1 MFDIIPLILILIS
14 FAVII
19 VIVLRKFSILASLD
33 IDNIPAEKEAVF
45 KEQIISKRIKRNLFK
60 HYAKVSRLF
69 LPIKDGVLNFF
80 KWSYQRLLDF
90 KDGYNKEKT
99 VTITTTDSVEK
110 LFAEAEELIKNDN
123 TDLAEKKLIEIISLD
138 SKSVK
143 AFRVLGKVYSDRK
156 SYSEAKQT
164 MEHALRLAE
173 KAYNDQQ
180 LAFENGVKTS
190 ADDEGLGIKVAGIY
204 YDIAL
209 IHRNEENYKKALE
222 TIDNA
227 LKIEPNNPKYLDIK
241 VEISIINK
249 DKKGA
254 LEAYEKL
261 KNANPDNQKLGEIKE
276 SIDKLE

>member
-19 VIVLRKFSILASLD
+19 VIVLRKFSVLASLD

-69 LPIKDGVLNFF
+69 LPVKDAVLNFF

-90 KDGYNKEKT
+90 KDTYNKEKT
-99 VTITTTDSVEK
+99 ATIISGDSVEK
-110 LFAEAEELIKNDN
+110 LFAEVEELIKNDN
-123 TDLAEKKLIEIISLD
+123 SELAEKKLIEIISLD
-138 SKSVK
+138 SKNIK
-143 AFRVLGKVYSDRK
+143 AFRVLAKVYADRK
-156 SYSEAKQT
+156 SYNEARQT

-180 LAFENGVKTS
+180 LALENGLKTS
-190 ADDEGLGIKVAGIY
+190 VEDEGLGIKVAGIY

-209 IHRNEENYKKALE
+209 ICRNEENYNKALDSIE
-222 TIDNA
+222 NA

-249 DKKGA
+249 DKKRA
-254 LEAYEKL
+254 FEAYEKL

-276 SIDKLE
+276 SIDELE